1 MTWIS
6 YAQNFEDVILR
17 RALGHVKEGFYIDV
31 GAQHPLID
39 SVSRSFYELGWRGIH
54 VEPVPYYA
62 KLLQEDR
69 PDERVF
75 ACALA
80 NEEGEGD
87 FFQID
92 ETGLSTSIE
101 TLAQVHAQHNFSVK
115 KTKVSQKNLKFI
127 FDRAGKQEIHWLKI
141 DVEGA
146 EEAVLRGWKRHT
158 ARPWDVV
165 VESTK
170 PLSEEASFAMWE
182 PLLRAR
188 GYRMVYFDGLN
199 RFYLH
204 KTHLDL
210 LPAFSHGPCVF
221 DDFSLS
227 GLACAPFCQYVLS
240 LNVKRSL

>member
-31 GAQHPLID
+31 GAQHPRID
-39 SVSRSFYELGWRGIH
+39 SVSRSFYEAGWRGFH
-54 VEPVPYYA
+54 VEPVPQYI

-75 ACALA
+75 ACALGVK
-80 NEEGEGD
+80 EGQSE

-92 ETGLSTSIE
+92 ETGLSTAIE
-101 TLAQVHAQHNFSVK
+101 AIAMEHVKHDFDVK
-115 KTKVSQKNLKFI
+115 KNVVEQKNLKFL
-127 FDRAGKQEIHWLKI
+127 FDCVDKKNIHWLKI

-146 EEAVLRGWKRHT
+146 EELVLRGWKQHP
-158 ARPWDVV
+158 ARPWIVV
-165 VESTK
+165 IESTK
-170 PLSEEASFAMWE
+170 PLSEEPSFMLWE
-182 PLLRAR
+182 PLLRGR
-188 GYRMVYFDGLN
+188 GYRMAYFDGLN

-227 GLACAPFCQYVLS
+227 GLACAPFCQHILS
-240 LNVKRSL
+240 FNKY

>member
-17 RALGHVKEGFYIDV
+17 RALGHVNEGVYIDV
-31 GAQHPLID
+31 GAQHPRID
-39 SVSRSFYELGWRGIH
+39 SVSRSFYEAGWRGIH
-54 VEPVPYYA
+54 VEPVPHYA

-69 PDERVF
+69 PDERVL
-75 ACALA
+75 ACALGS
-80 NEEGEGD
+80 EVGEVN

-92 ETGLSTSIE
+92 GTGLSTASEAIAME
-101 TLAQVHAQHNFSVK
+101 HAKRDFAIAKISVL
-115 KTKVSQKNLKFI
+115 QKNLNFV
-127 FDRAGKQEIHWLKI
+127 FDLIKNSDVHWLKI

-146 EEAVLRGWKRHT
+146 EEAVLRGWKRHS
-158 ARPWDVV
+158 ARPWVVV

-170 PLSEEASFAMWE
+170 PLSEEPSFAMWE

-204 KTHLDL
+204 KTHLEL

-227 GLACAPFCQYVLS
+227 GLACAPFCQHILS
-240 LNVKRSL
+240 LNTKHSG